1 MQIFKQ
7 LFLLND
13 VNDFTLIN
21 NFLLNALETI
31 LYDFTHTLSLIDN
44 TKVQRKTEIYKYSP
58 LISVNNNVN
67 LYLNQKP

>member
-1 MQIFKQ
+1 MQIFKR

-21 NFLLNALETI
+21 NFLLNTSETI
-31 LYDFTHTLSLIDN
+31 LYDFTHTFVSFNN

-58 LISVNNNVN
+58 LINVNNNVN
-67 LYLNQKP
+67 FYLNQKP

>member
-31 LYDFTHTLSLIDN
+31 LYDFTHTFLLI
-44 TKVQRKTEIYKYSP
+44 TLQRYKEKRRYTNI
-58 LISVNNNVN
+58 LR
-67 LYLNQKP
+67 

>member
-7 LFLLND
+7 LFLLDD
-13 VNDFTLIN
+13 VNDFTLID

-31 LYDFTHTLSLIDN
+31 LYDFTHTMSLIDN

-67 LYLNQKP
+67 SYLNQKP

>member
-1 MQIFKQ
+1 MLIT
-7 LFLLND
+7 
-13 VNDFTLIN
+13 FTYIN
-21 NFLLNALETI
+21 NFLLNMSETI
-31 LYDFTHTLSLIDN
+31 LYDFTHTLSLIDI

>member
-1 MQIFKQ
+1 MLKHFSY
-7 LFLLND
+7 
-13 VNDFTLIN
+13 IN
-21 NFLLNALETI
+21 NFLLNASETI
-31 LYDFTHTLSLIDN
+31 LYDFTHTLSLIDI

>member
-1 MQIFKQ
+1 MQIFKR

-31 LYDFTHTLSLIDN
+31 LYDFTHTFLLI
-44 TKVQRKTEIYKYSP
+44 TLQRYKEKRRYTNI
-58 LISVNNNVN
+58 LR
-67 LYLNQKP
+67 